1 MAKRNS
7 HCGFCGAA
15 YAADAAWPR
24 QCDACKQTM
33 WRNPTP
39 VAVVLQPV
47 DGGIILVRRN
57 IEPHVGK
64 LALPGGY
71 VDFGETWQ
79 QACARELFEET
90 GVRINPETITLL
102 DLHSAIEPG
111 VLLVFGLAQS
121 IRKKD
126 LPPFVLSAETSEV
139 LITKTP
145 IDLAFELHQLVLDRY
160 FELRSC
166 P

>member
-1 MAKRNS
+1 MGKRNS

-15 YAADAAWPR
+15 YTSDTWPR
-24 QCDACKQTM
+24 ECGACQQTT

-57 IEPHVGK
+57 IEPQIGK

-71 VDFGETWQ
+71 VDYGETWQ

-90 GVRINPETITLL
+90 GVRIDADNLTLL
-102 DLHSAIEPG
+102 DLHSATDNG
-111 VLLVFGLAQS
+111 VLLVFGLAQP
-121 IRKKD
+121 IRAHD

-139 LITKTP
+139 VIVKKP
-145 IDLAFELHQLVLDRY
+145 VELAFAFHQMVLDRY